1 MAQITESDQQLIDLL
16 RSQPAM
22 SVGQLVESMGVTA
35 TAVRQR
41 LIRLMAL
48 GLIVRS
54 PTIEGRGR
62 PSHLYQLTEKGLKAQ
77 PNNLSDLALV
87 LWKEVQQIKDEQ
99 TRQRILLGAIE
110 RLAEKYES
118 EIHGSTIAE
127 RMEAITQLFA
137 ERQIPVVFRQEE
149 GGLPVI
155 QVTGCPYPTL
165 AQDSRDICDL
175 EKELLSKIIGQP
187 VALCECRKDGA
198 SCCSFKAVDQGSA
211 SQAKELESSPVSL
224 Q

>member
-22 SVGQLVESMGVTA
+22 SIGQLVDGMGVTA

-41 LIRLMAL
+41 LTRLMAL

-54 PTIEGRGR
+54 PAIEGRGR
-62 PSHLYQLTEKGLKAQ
+62 PSHLYQLTEKGLNAQ

-87 LWKEVQQIKDEQ
+87 LWKEVQQIADEQ

-137 ERQIPVVFRQEE
+137 ERQIPVVFRQE

-165 AQDSRDICDL
+165 AQESRDICEL
-175 EKELLSKIIGQP
+175 EQELLSKIIGQP
-187 VALCECRKDGA
+187 VTLCECRKDGA
-198 SCCSFKAVDQGSA
+198 TCCSFKAMNPGLTDNARQQEPQS
-211 SQAKELESSPVSL
+211 VSL